1 MHSYYRANQAEIDQI
16 AKALAGEYNAIQ
28 CYEQMANLAKNEEEK
43 KQIMEIRND
52 EINHYQTFAAIYQNL
67 SGMQYN
73 PKQTEECPGDY
84 FSALIAAF
92 RDEQETV
99 DFYLDIA
106 ENASSPYIRKQ
117 FKRASADEQNHAVWF
132 LYYFMQN
139 K

>member
-1 MHSYYRANQAEIDQI
+1 MYSYYRANQAEIDQI

-28 CYEQMANLAKNEEEK
+28 CYEHMANLAKNEEEK

-52 EINHYQTFAAIYQNL
+52 EINHYQTFAAIYQSL
-67 SGMQYN
+67 SGMQYS
-73 PKQTEECPGDY
+73 PKQTEKCPGDY
-84 FSALIAAF
+84 IRALTAAF
-92 RDEQETV
+92 KDEQETV

>member
-1 MHSYYRANQAEIDQI
+1 MYSYYRANQNEIDQI

-28 CYEQMANLAKNEEEK
+28 CYEQMANMAKNEEEK

-52 EINHYQTFAAIYQNL
+52 EIKHYQTFAAIYQSL

-84 FSALIAAF
+84 YVALTAAF
-92 RDEQETV
+92 KDEQETV

-132 LYYFMQN
+132 LYYLMQN
-139 K
+139 R

>member
-1 MHSYYRANQAEIDQI
+1 MYSYYRTNQAEIDQI

-52 EINHYQTFAAIYQNL
+52 EINHYQTFAAIYQSL

-84 FSALIAAF
+84 FSALTAAF
-92 RDEQETV
+92 KDEQETV

-132 LYYFMQN
+132 LYYFIQN

>member
-28 CYEQMANLAKNEEEK
+28 CYEQMANFAKNEEEK

-73 PKQTEECPGDY
+73 PKQTEEWPGDY